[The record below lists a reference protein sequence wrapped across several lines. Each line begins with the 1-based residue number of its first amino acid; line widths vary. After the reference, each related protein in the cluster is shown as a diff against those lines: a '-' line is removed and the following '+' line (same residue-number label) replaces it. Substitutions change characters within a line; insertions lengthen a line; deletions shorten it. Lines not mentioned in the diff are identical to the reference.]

1 MTNII
6 FTLMM
11 IFSYVVLYSLLGVIV
26 AGGYRML
33 AARFNRERA
42 LGLPNDNLTIGIICT
57 VWPAFL
63 IIVLIGAFV
72 SGPVEKLG
80 ELICNW
86 FYVEESS
93 VVEKKKEN

>member
-33 AARFNRERA
+33 AAHFNRELT
-42 LGLPNDNLTIGIICT
+42 LGLPNDNVTIGIICT
-57 VWPAFL
+57 VWPMFL
-63 IIVLIGAFV
+63 LIVLIGAFF
-72 SGPVEKLG
+72 SGPVGKLG
-80 ELICNW
+80 EIICNW

-93 VVEKKKEN
+93 VIEKENK

>member
-33 AARFNRERA
+33 AALLNHERA
-42 LGLPNDNLTIGIICT
+42 LGLPNDNATIGMTCVI
-57 VWPAFL
+57 WPMFI
-63 IIVLIGAFV
+63 IIVLLGAFV
-72 SGPVEKLG
+72 GGPIRKLG
-80 ELICNW
+80 TIVCNW
-86 FYVEESS
+86 FYVEDSS
-93 VVEKKKEN
+93 VVEKENE